1 MYVLV
6 YVCETTGMYR
16 GQSSGQF
23 PQGGLE
29 LISSAY
35 SQQALCLKQT
45 NTQLSL
51 LSVMVLQQ
59 HALQEQSLPKPAA
72 QHNGVRR
79 LWNHRMTTMQP
90 TAQ

>member
-1 MYVLV
+1 MTVSENSELS
-6 YVCETTGMYR
+6 EHRSIQMSDLRTDPR
-16 GQSSGQF
+16 GGW
-23 PQGGLE
+23 

-59 HALQEQSLPKPAA
+59 PTLQEQSLPKPAA
-72 QHNGVRR
+72 QRNGAKR
-79 LWNHRMTTMQP
+79 L
-90 TAQ
+90 